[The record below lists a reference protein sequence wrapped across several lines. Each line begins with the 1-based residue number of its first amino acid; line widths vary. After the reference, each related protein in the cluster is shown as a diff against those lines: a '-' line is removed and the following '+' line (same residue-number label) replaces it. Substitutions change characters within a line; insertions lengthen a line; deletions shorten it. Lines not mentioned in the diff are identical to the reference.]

1 MEKYIR
7 IEVIEAEP
15 MTSEE
20 FNRSVRSLYYSG
32 NDKNGYKIVCETG
45 EVYWMPK
52 AAFEKIFKQIKIGVI
67 T

>member
-7 IEVIEAEP
+7 IEVVEAEP

-20 FNRSVRSLYYSG
+20 FNRLVRSLYYSG
-32 NDKNGYKIVCETG
+32 NDKNGYKIVYGNG

-52 AAFEKIFKQIKIGVI
+52 AVFEKTFKPLKIGVI